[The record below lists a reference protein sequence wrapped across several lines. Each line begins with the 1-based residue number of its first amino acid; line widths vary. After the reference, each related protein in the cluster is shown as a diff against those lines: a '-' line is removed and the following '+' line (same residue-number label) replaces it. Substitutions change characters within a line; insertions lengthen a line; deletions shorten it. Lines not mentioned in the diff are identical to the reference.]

1 MDGPISVASYAKGR
15 ACQSP
20 IATFTPDG
28 LALGGVMLSST
39 RDQLL
44 RCNSSWSL
52 SEGGVLLS
60 AMECAK
66 QDAWD
71 RARSTEKGDPSVHPC
86 VAAACLKSGL
96 VSGVRTT
103 SWCDPQVLS
112 PDVGGQGAGH
122 SGHGAG
128 T

>member
-1 MDGPISVASYAKGR
+1 MVVGIE
-15 ACQSP
+15 Q
-20 IATFTPDG
+20 
-28 LALGGVMLSST
+28 
-39 RDQLL
+39 
-44 RCNSSWSL
+44 
-52 SEGGVLLS
+52 
-60 AMECAK
+60 
-66 QDAWD
+66 
-71 RARSTEKGDPSVHPC
+71 KGDPSVHPC

-128 T
+128 TTVRTCGSLKKDEFKDFTVY